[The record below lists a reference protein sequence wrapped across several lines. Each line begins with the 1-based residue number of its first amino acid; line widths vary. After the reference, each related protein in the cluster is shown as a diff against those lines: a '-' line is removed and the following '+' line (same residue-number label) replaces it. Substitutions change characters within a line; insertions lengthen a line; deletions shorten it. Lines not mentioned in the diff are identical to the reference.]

1 MPGFA
6 VVVGSSVELVDVS
19 VTAIVDFSEAVA
31 ASVGVGAIE
40 EPTAGITSEDNVDST
55 GEAVLLGKTALTT
68 AVEPLAAMEE
78 DERWGS

>member
-6 VVVGSSVELVDVS
+6 VVVGSSVELVGVS
-19 VTAIVDFSEAVA
+19 VTTIVDVSEAVA

-55 GEAVLLGKTALTT
+55 GEAVLLGKTALAT
-68 AVEPLAAMEE
+68 AVEPWMEE
-78 DERWGS
+78 DER

>member
-1 MPGFA
+1 MLGFP
-6 VVVGSSVELVDVS
+6 VVVGSSVELVGVS
-19 VTAIVDFSEAVA
+19 VTAIVDVSEAVA

-55 GEAVLLGKTALTT
+55 REAVLLGKTALTT

>member
-1 MPGFA
+1 MLGFS
-6 VVVGSSVELVDVS
+6 VVVGSSVELVGVS
-19 VTAIVDFSEAVA
+19 VTAIVDVSEAVA

-68 AVEPLAAMEE
+68 VVEPLAAMEE

>member
-6 VVVGSSVELVDVS
+6 VVVGSSVELVGVS
-19 VTAIVDFSEAVA
+19 VTAIVDVSEAVT

-55 GEAVLLGKTALTT
+55 GEAVLLGITTLTT

-78 DERWGS
+78 DER

>member
-6 VVVGSSVELVDVS
+6 VVVGSSVELVGVS
-19 VTAIVDFSEAVA
+19 VTAIVDVSEAVA
-31 ASVGVGAIE
+31 ASVGVGATE

-68 AVEPLAAMEE
+68 AVEPVAATEE